1 MAQRNINTLRE
12 VTQVVAE
19 RPNNFL
25 EMGAEAGQELIMQ
38 GQEAAMTKALSDAS
52 LELNKLGF
60 DYRIKYE
67 GDPTGG
73 LEEWREAR
81 NAVFEKYGESISP
94 FLRGAWKEQ
103 VMKISTASDAKQ
115 EAWAYEQ
122 SYKNKVTYTND
133 TMANYLSQA
142 SIDGETFGGN
152 DTTAVEA
159 FTNYGLAR
167 QQLEEYGNK
176 NLGSETTKEMLKSF
190 QSDYIKTFV
199 SGAVEA
205 NPERGLKLLE
215 DKDVKSAF
223 EPDQWVKFKT
233 ATESRAKAVYKNK
246 QQGSV
251 LAGVKSASGML
262 SSGGKTGYAALQ
274 QADLS
279 DDAREYFEALNGFSG
294 SGKRGGY
301 TAEDKARYKMAIFQ
315 AVNRL
320 SGEDDVD
327 ASSVRVVQDAIFRGM
342 NKGAIGQEEG
352 LDMIQQIVDPLVTSK
367 EEAMSQY
374 GAWKPFADDI
384 GFNGV
389 EEFYEENVK
398 LPTPKKATA
407 TSKKVLEAQNIMA
420 KANLYDTYYGALRAK
435 ADLAGVPV
443 ADVPKLPRGQR
454 EKIYSEAQSEAQNI
468 FMKNKYPALRTLPD
482 TPNFVYSQGK
492 LIQGALGKR
501 NLDPNVSAKATF
513 KLQVDTETKEVF
525 RVYGDGTKELVKKGI
540 Q

>member
-1 MAQRNINTLRE
+1 MAQRNINTLRD

-19 RPNNFL
+19 RPNDFVA
-25 EMGAEAGQELIMQ
+25 MGAEMGQELIMQ

-52 LELNKLGF
+52 LELNKLGL

-67 GDPTGG
+67 GDPTAG
-73 LEEWREAR
+73 LEEWRESR
-81 NAVFEKYGESISP
+81 NAVFEKYGENISP
-94 FLRGAWKEQ
+94 FLRGAWKES
-103 VMKISTASDAKQ
+103 VLKLATASDAKQ

-142 SIDGETFGGN
+142 SVDGETFGAN

-176 NLGSETTKEMLKSF
+176 NLGPETTKEMLKSF

-199 SGAVEA
+199 SGAVET

-215 DKDVKSAF
+215 DKDVKAAF
-223 EPDQWVKFKT
+223 EPDQWIKFKS
-233 ATESRAKAVYKNK
+233 ATESRAKAVYRNQ
-246 QQGSV
+246 QQGGV
-251 LAGVKSASGML
+251 LAGIKSASSLL
-262 SSGGKTGYAALQ
+262 SSGGKLGYAALQ

-279 DDAREYFEALNGFSG
+279 DEAREYFEALNGFTG
-294 SGKRGGY
+294 SGKRGGF
-301 TAEDKARYKMAIFQ
+301 TAEDKAGYKMAIFQ
-315 AVNRL
+315 AVSQL
-320 SGEDDVD
+320 SGEDDAD
-327 ASSVRVVQDAIFRGM
+327 ASSVRVVQDAIFKGM
-342 NKGAIGQEEG
+342 NKGALGQEEG
-352 LDMIQQIVDPLVTSK
+352 LDMIQQIVDPLVASK
-367 EEAMSQY
+367 EKAMSDY
-374 GAWKPFADDI
+374 GSWKPFDDDV

-389 EEFYEENVK
+389 EEFYSDNVELK
-398 LPTPKKATA
+398 VPEKATA
-407 TSKKVLEAQNIMA
+407 TSKKAVEAQNLMA
-420 KANLYDTYYGALRAK
+420 KSNLYDTYYGALRAR
-435 ADLAGVPV
+435 AGAAGIPV

-454 EKIYSEAQSEAQNI
+454 EKIYSEAQTEAQNI
-468 FMKNKYPALRTLPD
+468 FMKNKFPALRTLPD

-492 LIQGALGKR
+492 LIQGAMGKR

-513 KLQVDTETKEVF
+513 KLQVDTDTKEIY
-525 RVYGDGTKELVKKGI
+525 RVYSDGTKELVKKGM